1 MNQIEYKE
9 ILFSNDTGEAVLT
22 VYTVF
27 PGVSLVYSAV
37 HMDHIVLGDQG
48 DGHMIEIHHCKE
60 GCVEQVYDD
69 EVFYL
74 MPGDLAVA
82 IRTEPAFE
90 FTFPL
95 QHYHG
100 ITLLINTDLA
110 PKCFSEFLEDVRVR
124 PMEAAKRLCR
134 GRNSFYIRKQKYI
147 EHIMSEL
154 YTVPEP
160 IKKGY
165 FKVKI
170 LELLLILSSIDP
182 EENEA
187 EKRALPKEQIM
198 LAKQAGEYL
207 TQHMKERITI
217 PELAKVFTVSETS
230 LKNAFKAVYGVPVYS
245 YIRIQKMHAAARM
258 LVYEDCSVAE
268 AAYELGYKNASKFA
282 DAFRG
287 VLEESPSEFRNRHRK
302 SKL

>member
-1 MNQIEYKE
+1 MNQIECKE
-9 ILFSNDTGEAVLT
+9 ISFSSDTGEAVLT
-22 VYTVF
+22 AYTVF

-37 HMDHIVLGDQG
+37 HMDHFVLEEQ
-48 DGHMIEIHHCKE
+48 DGRHMIEIHHCKE

-82 IRTEPAFE
+82 IRREPVFDYH
-90 FTFPL
+90 FPL
-95 QHYHG
+95 HHYHG
-100 ITLLINTDLA
+100 ITLLIDTDLA

-124 PMEAAKRLCR
+124 PMEVAGRLCR
-134 GRNSFYIRKQKYI
+134 GRSSFYIRKQKYI
-147 EHIMSEL
+147 EHILSEL
-154 YTVPEP
+154 YTVPEN

-170 LELLLILSSIDP
+170 LELLLILSSINP

-207 TQHMKERITI
+207 TKHMKERITI
-217 PELAKVFTVSETS
+217 PELARELHVSETS

-245 YIRIQKMHAAARM
+245 YTRIQKMHAAAR
-258 LVYEDCSVAE
+258 LLAYEDCSVAE
-268 AAYELGYKNASKFA
+268 VAYELGYKNASKFA
-282 DAFRG
+282 DAFRE

-302 SKL
+302 R